1 MFDINFKIDGI
12 EELQKMLGELPA
24 SVLDSVR
31 DFAITFRNLVRGRTP
46 YVSGHAKQSWSDV
59 EYQSG
64 GFTFGSDAPH
74 IKVLEEGLY
83 KTLGPRTVDVGGDIY
98 SRQAPGGII
107 APLIEDEETIAD
119 LLDLVVQ
126 EIKRVSANVGA

>member
-1 MFDINFKIDGI
+1 MLDLNFQIDGLK
-12 EELQKMLGELPA
+12 ELQKLLGEVPE

-31 DFAITFRNLVRGRTP
+31 DFAIAFRNLVRGRTP

-59 EYQSG
+59 EYTSG

-74 IKVLEEGLY
+74 IRVLEEGLY
-83 KTLGPRTVDVGGDIY
+83 KTLGPRTIDVGGDIY
-98 SRQAPGGII
+98 SRQAPGGIVG
-107 APLIEDEETIAD
+107 PLIEDEETIAG